1 MLAFCPPI
9 KPVVIVDVRR
19 VAMIFQWEQFRT
31 FEKFAQPIID
41 LLRSVRKER
50 RAIYPFLS
58 GFTGKAVDR
67 LLHH

>member
-1 MLAFCPPI
+1 MLGGLHY
-9 KPVVIVDVRR
+9 DE
-19 VAMIFQWEQFRT
+19 MIFQWEQFRT

-41 LLRSVRKER
+41 SLRSVRKER